1 MNNTKESDRTEFKK
15 LTSEKKTT
23 KKYFV
28 LALIL
33 VVILI
38 CLYPVIV
45 LLFMLWVCPDIIW
58 NTYKRAERPACK
70 IIVPWPKI
78 NQL

>member
-45 LLFMLWVCPDIIW
+45 LLFMLWFVRILFGIHI
-58 NTYKRAERPACK
+58 N
-70 IIVPWPKI
+70 VPKDLPVK
-78 NQL
+78 